1 MSAYRGGMSGAQ
13 RPEARIPATAEAVVD
28 LLNSRPHAGPAMP
41 DALDDPDRATE
52 LLHPFGQPA
61 DTPPAPDRLD
71 RVRALRA
78 DLMAV
83 LDNPDGPAP
92 GWARVTDHAAEVSF
106 RQTFAP
112 GPQARLHQVTGDPVI
127 GGIILAVAELVAVG
141 TWARIRACAN
151 EQCQHVFYDTTRS
164 RTQRW
169 HSYEMCGNRAN
180 VAAYRAR
187 SSRART
193 VG

>member
-1 MSAYRGGMSGAQ
+1 MSGAE
-13 RPEARIPATAEAVVD
+13 RSEARVPATAGAVVD
-28 LLNSRPHAGPAMP
+28 LLNSRPHATPAMA
-41 DALDDPDRATE
+41 DALDDPERAAE
-52 LLHPFGQPA
+52 LLRPFGQPA
-61 DTPPAPDRLD
+61 DTPLTPERLD

-83 LDNPDGPAP
+83 LDDPDDPEP
-92 GWARVTDHAAEVSF
+92 GWTKVTGHAAEVSF

-112 GPQARLHQVTGDPVI
+112 GPQARLHQVSGDPVI
-127 GGIILAVAELVAVG
+127 GGITIAVAELVAAG
-141 TWARIRACAN
+141 TWSRIRACAY

-187 SSRART
+187 SGRTRAT
-193 VG
+193 G